1 MPHLNLNHKIKLDQ
15 KTITS
20 ANLCDR
26 FDQEDLDRIGGW
38 VLENYLRDK
47 NSRYRWEQRTE
58 SAMNLAMQLQEAKTF
73 PWPDCSNVAFP
84 LVTIAAMQFHAR
96 AYPAII
102 SGDRVVQCKVV
113 GDDTTGVAKARAD
126 KIGKHMSW
134 QRLEQD
140 ESWEEDQDRAMLNV
154 SIVGVGFKKSY
165 YNASLGYSVS
175 EFVPAK
181 NLVVNYFAKSIDTAL
196 IKTHIIPMYKND
208 IYERCMRGSF
218 VDVRNDAWFTT
229 GGVETA
235 PDYQDVQKDNR
246 QGTDPPKEPSDE
258 VPFQILEQHCA
269 LDLDGDGY
277 AEPYIITIEETSGKT
292 LRIVTRFD
300 RIEDIEFNDKKEVI
314 RITSTEYFTKMPFIP
329 SPDGGIYDV
338 GFGLLLGPLNDSV
351 NSILNQLIDAATLAN
366 TAGGFLGRGAKIK
379 GGVYQFEPFGWNRVD
394 SSGDD
399 LRKNIM
405 PLPVR
410 EPSGVMFSLLNLLI
424 EYTSRISGSTDMMV
438 GENPGQNTPAD
449 TSRTM
454 IEQGQKVYSAIF
466 KRMWRSLKREFQ
478 KLFDL
483 NAVYLPASSPF
494 GEGDMIKRE
503 DYSGGRVSIV
513 PVADP
518 TITSDVM
525 RFAQAKML
533 KEASTTTAGY
543 NSDEVEKRYL
553 KALGITDTDAVFP
566 GSASMEP
573 PPPDVKIQVQQMKTQ
588 LEMAKLQFQQVQFAT
603 TMQETVRLNNA
614 KIAELMAQAAKLTED
629 AAGAKDKQKIE
640 AFRAAIEAMREQNNQ
655 VNAQLDRMVES
666 FNATTQSD
674 GTGAGGAIQ
683 GMGATG
689 GNSAVLPVGEV
700 AA

>member
-1 MPHLNLNHKIKLDQ
+1 MLNLNTKIKLDE
-15 KTITS
+15 KTIKS

-26 FDQEDLDRIGGW
+26 FEQDDLDRIGGW
-38 VLENYLRDK
+38 VQENYLRDK

-58 SAMNLAMQLQEAKTF
+58 AAMNLAMQLQESKTF

-102 SGDRVVQCKVV
+102 NGNSVVQCKVI
-113 GDDTTGVAKARAD
+113 GDDPQGVSKARAE
-126 KIGKHMSW
+126 KISKHMSW

-140 ESWEEDQDRAMLNV
+140 ECWEEDQDRAMLNV

-165 YNASLGYSVS
+165 YNASLGFSVS

-181 NLVVNYFAKSIDTAL
+181 NLVVNYYAKSVESAL

-218 VDVRNDAWFTT
+218 VDVRNEPWYSCGAIDTT
-229 GGVETA
+229 
-235 PDYQDVQKDNR
+235 PDYQEVQKDNR
-246 QGTDPPKEPSDE
+246 QGVDPPMEPNDE
-258 VPFQILEQHCA
+258 VPFQILEQHCS

-277 AEPYIITIEETSGKT
+277 AEPYIITVEETSGKT

-300 RIEDIEFNDKKEVI
+300 RIEDIEYNNKKEIV
-314 RITSTEYFTKMPFIP
+314 RISSTEYFTKMPFIP

-351 NSILNQLIDAATLAN
+351 NSILNQLIDAGTLSN

-379 GGVYQFEPFGWNRVD
+379 GGVYQFEPFSWHRVD

-399 LRKNIM
+399 IRKNIM

-410 EPSGVMFSLLNLLI
+410 DPSSVMFSLLNLLI
-424 EYTSRISGSTDMMV
+424 DYTSRISGSTDMMV

-466 KRMWRSLKREFQ
+466 KRIWRSLKREFQ

-483 NAVYLPASSPF
+483 NAIYLPASSPF
-494 GEGDMIKRE
+494 GEGDTIRRE
-503 DYSGGRVSIV
+503 DYSGGREAIV

-533 KEASTTTAGY
+533 KESAGTTAGY
-543 NSDEVEKRYL
+543 NTDEVEKRYL
-553 KALGITDTDAVFP
+553 KALGITDVDLIFP

-573 PPPDVKIQVQQMKTQ
+573 PPPDVKLQIQQMKTQ
-588 LEMAKLQFQQVQFAT
+588 VDMAKLQLEQVKFAT

-614 KIAELMAQAAKLTED
+614 KIAQLTAQADKLAQEATSMP
-629 AAGAKDKQKIE
+629 DKQKVE

-666 FNATTQSD
+666 FNASQSE
-674 GTGAGGAIQ
+674 GAGTVGAVQ
-683 GMGATG
+683 GLAGPGSNPAI
-689 GNSAVLPVGEV
+689 LPMGEV